1 MPLSNLLPRI
11 GVIPDMHA
19 NKRLL
24 PILGAAALALPG
36 VALANNG
43 QGKALAKGHAKPN
56 TSAHSNTA
64 SAPAKGRGRNLV
76 VKGTVSAVDTTA
88 GTVTVTVTHA
98 NHAAKSLKGTDVVFD
113 VSKASIRAAD
123 TNGNNVRNEL
133 ADVKAGD
140 KVLVHAHL
148 AKGASTT
155 QPILA
160 RQLRDQTRSTT

>member
-1 MPLSNLLPRI
+1 
-11 GVIPDMHA
+11 MHA
-19 NKRLL
+19 KRLL

-36 VALANNG
+36 VALANGNH
-43 QGKALAKGHAKPN
+43 KALAKGHVKPAN
-56 TSAHSNTA
+56 AHSNTT
-64 SAPAKGRGRNLV
+64 APAKGRGRNLV

-88 GTVTVTVTHA
+88 MTVTVTVTRT

-148 AKGASTT
+148 AKGAALT
-155 QPILA
+155 QPIPA
-160 RQLRDQTRSTT
+160 RQLRDQTRS